1 MFEGLERLV
10 SLMQTFAE
18 QSAIALENARL
29 FNEIAQ
35 KSRELEI
42 ASHHN
47 VAVRRGAYVGQ
58 LRDAG
63 IPVIEL
69 AIRPLRA
76 RFITSDGLACEGPC
90 PRSIRSWQE
99 LVNAMSWA
107 RPDSGG
113 SDA

>member
-1 MFEGLERLV
+1 
-10 SLMQTFAE
+10 MQTFAE

-47 VAVRRGAYVGQ
+47 VAVRRGAYVGR

-69 AIRPLRA
+69 AIGPCGHESPR
-76 RFITSDGLACEGPC
+76 ITSDGLACEGPC